1 MHARIASF
9 CLSLLLLSIVSAG
22 CAPVSTALPT
32 PTAPDI
38 ETEEEAVYAALFEE
52 MYGEP
57 QMLALMAE
65 TETSPMSTENTDST
79 LEYVLSQMS
88 EVDEE
93 TVAGFRVRNDA
104 AYPLRPDM
112 DLGLPYVL
120 LTRDDVDEIFDV
132 NTSGWDVFYTRYPN
146 SPGLTSV
153 SRVGFNADFTQALV
167 YIGTQSHWL
176 AGSGHYVLLE
186 KTGGRWQ
193 VEQQVMTW
201 IS

>member
-1 MHARIASF
+1 MRARIVSL
-9 CLSLLLLSIVSAG
+9 CLNLLLLSIVSAG
-22 CAPVSTALPT
+22 CAPVSMPLPT

-38 ETEEEAVYAALFEE
+38 ETEEEAVYAALFDE

-57 QMLALMAE
+57 QMLVLVAV
-65 TETSPMSTENTDST
+65 TETAPMSVENTDST
-79 LEYVLSQMS
+79 LEYVISQMNGLS
-88 EVDEE
+88 EE
-93 TVAGFRVRNDA
+93 TVAGFRSRNET

-120 LTRDDVDEIFDV
+120 LTRDQFNEIFDV

-176 AGSGHYVLLE
+176 IGAGYYVLLA

>member
-1 MHARIASF
+1 MRAKIASL
-9 CLSLLLLSIVSAG
+9 CLSLLILFLLGAG
-22 CAPVSTALPT
+22 CAPASTALPT

-38 ETEEEAVYAALFEE
+38 EAEEEAVYAALFDQ

-57 QMLALMAE
+57 QMLVLMAV
-65 TETSPMSTENTDST
+65 TETTPMSVENTDST

-88 EVDEE
+88 DVAEE
-93 TVAGFRVRNDA
+93 TVAGFRSRNDA

-120 LTRDDVDEIFDV
+120 LTRDQFNEIFDV

-186 KTGGRWQ
+186 KTDGKWQ

>member
-1 MHARIASF
+1 MHARIDSL
-9 CLSLLLLSIVSAG
+9 CLTLLLLLMFNAG
-22 CAPVSTALPT
+22 CTPATTALPT

-38 ETEEEAVYAALFEE
+38 EAEEEAVYAALFDE

-57 QMLALMAE
+57 QMLVLVAE
-65 TETSPMSTENTDST
+65 TETGVMSVENTDST
-79 LEYVLSQMS
+79 LEYVLSQMG
-88 EVDEE
+88 EVDQA
-93 TVAGFRVRNDA
+93 TVDSFLVRNDA
-104 AYPLRPDM
+104 SYPLRPDM
-112 DLGLPYVL
+112 NVGLPYVL
-120 LTRDDVDEIFDV
+120 LTDEQVKQIFDI

-176 AGSGHYVLLE
+176 VGSGYYVLLE
-186 KTGGRWQ
+186 KVDGKWQ
-193 VEQQVMTW
+193 IIGEVMVW

>member
-1 MHARIASF
+1 MF
-9 CLSLLLLSIVSAG
+9 SAG
-22 CAPVSTALPT
+22 CAPASTALPT

-38 ETEEEAVYAALFEE
+38 EAEEEAVYAALFDEI
-52 MYGEP
+52 YGEP
-57 QMLALMAE
+57 QMLVLAAE
-65 TETSPMSTENTDST
+65 TETGAMSVENTDST
-79 LEYVLSQMS
+79 LEYILSQMG
-88 EVDEE
+88 EVDEA
-93 TVAGFRVRNDA
+93 TVGSFRVRNDA

-120 LTRDDVDEIFDV
+120 LTRSQFNEIFDV

-153 SRVGFNADFTQALV
+153 SRVGFNTDFTQALV

-176 AGSGHYVLLE
+176 AGSGFYVLLE
-186 KTGGRWQ
+186 KTGDGWQ
-193 VEQQVMTW
+193 VEQHVMTW

>member
-1 MHARIASF
+1 MYARIISF

-22 CAPVSTALPT
+22 CAPASTALPT

-38 ETEEEAVYAALFEE
+38 EAEEEAVYAALFDE

-57 QMLALMAE
+57 QMLVLIAE
-65 TETSPMSTENTDST
+65 TETTPMSVENTDST
-79 LEYVLSQMS
+79 LEYVLSQMGGLS
-88 EVDEE
+88 EE
-93 TVAGFRVRNDA
+93 TVAGFRSRNEA

-176 AGSGHYVLLE
+176 SGAGYYVLLA